1 MAYFIFIKN
10 SENILSSLYKI
21 AENQQDLDNIIKNEF
36 QVDYSILED
45 TPQNFEDVRLS
56 KKIVLTYNNNTI
68 NYETIPFI
76 FHKKED
82 LENYINNF
90 KSQIKD
96 FLEINSNHVYF
107 NMWNNY
113 LNQLN
118 QLNLS
123 NLVFPLNKSLE
134 QYFSDL
140 NQTYLHPLQLP

>member
-10 SENILSSLYKI
+10 SENIISSLHKI
-21 AENQQDLDNIIKNEF
+21 AENQQVLDNIIKNEF
-36 QVDYSILED
+36 QVNYTILED
-45 TPQNFEDVRLS
+45 TQQNFEDVRLS
-56 KKIVLTYNNNTI
+56 KKIVAKYNNNTI
-68 NYETIPFI
+68 NYEITQTIFN
-76 FHKKED
+76 KKED

-90 KSQIKD
+90 KSQIKS
-96 FLEINSNHVYF
+96 FLDANLDHVYF

-113 LNQLN
+113 LSQLN

-123 NLVFPLNKSLE
+123 SFVFPLNKSLE